1 MTEPTLAASPR
12 AEHGRPNSRSQS
24 RCMRRLPGMFIR
36 RRKGWRRNPTSITSW
51 RLRHSLPMPL
61 RGEDPD
67 LVIAALLHDAIE
79 DQEVPRQM
87 IAEGFGEDVARLVEE
102 VTDDMSLPGEERKRL
117 QVEQA
122 AKKSD
127 RAKIIK
133 LADKISNVRAIS
145 AGLGP
150 DWSVKRRLN
159 YVSWA
164 RDVVVGLRGI
174 NAQLEQEFDRVA
186 DDAEQSVKPKS

>member
-1 MTEPTLAASPR
+1 MADATE
-12 AEHGRPNSRSQS
+12 GR
-24 RCMRRLPGMFIR
+24 
-36 RRKGWRRNPTSITSW
+36 
-51 RLRHSLPMPL
+51 
-61 RGEDPD
+61 DPD

-102 VTDDMSLPGEERKRL
+102 VTDDMSLSGEERKRL

-150 DWSVKRRLN
+150 DWSVKRRLD
-159 YVSWA
+159 YISWA
-164 RDVVVGLRGI
+164 REVVEGLRGS
-174 NAQLEQEFDRVA
+174 NDQLEQEFDRIAVE
-186 DDAEQSVKPKS
+186 AEQSVKPKS

>member
-1 MTEPTLAASPR
+1 MEDLIRVLKAAHAAASW
-12 AEHGRPNSRSQS
+12 HVHQKK
-24 RCMRRLPGMFIR
+24 
-36 RRKGWRRNPTSITSW
+36 KGVAQEPYINHLLEVAALVADATE
-51 RLRHSLPMPL
+51 
-61 RGEDPD
+61 GKDPD
-67 LVIAALLHDAIE
+67 LVLAALLHDAIE

-87 IAEGFGEDVARLVEE
+87 IAEEFGEDVARLVEE
-102 VTDDMSLPGEERKRL
+102 VTDDMSLPDEERKRL

-133 LADKISNVRAIS
+133 LADKISNVRVIS

-174 NAQLEQEFDRVA
+174 NAQLEQEFDWVA
-186 DDAEQSVKPKS
+186 EEAEQSVKPKS

>member
-1 MTEPTLAASPR
+1 M
-12 AEHGRPNSRSQS
+12 G
-24 RCMRRLPGMFIR
+24 LP
-36 RRKGWRRNPTSITSW
+36 
-51 RLRHSLPMPL
+51 
-61 RGEDPD
+61 D
-67 LVIAALLHDAIE
+67 
-79 DQEVPRQM
+79 
-87 IAEGFGEDVARLVEE
+87 
-102 VTDDMSLPGEERKRL
+102 EERKRL

-174 NAQLEQEFDRVA
+174 NAQLEQEFDWVA
-186 DDAEQSVKPKS
+186 EEAEQSVKPKS